1 MRYLRSIGTKLAVAV
16 ALVVGL
22 AFTLLTVTVDRV
34 AREHLTREADGDAR
48 RLAEAIWR
56 STRSAMLDDRHER
69 IRRTISFVAHQ
80 GDIEHIQLLDHRG
93 IVVFSSEAADEG
105 QRKAATSPECGSCHG
120 GSRRASTP
128 PPWTYRQIRP
138 GGPDSLGVIRP
149 LYNLP
154 ECQRS
159 GCHAGAA
166 PNRVLGMLFV
176 SVSLAR
182 HEESVAKL
190 RDRLFLFAG
199 LITALATAI
208 VFGLLIRLVGRPVSQ
223 LVEGTRRLAAGD
235 LEHPIAVYS
244 HDEIGELARSF
255 NENTEKLARAQ
266 RQLVEA
272 EKLASVGRLA
282 AGVAHEINNP
292 LTGILTYAE
301 AMRDELEAAEARQR
315 QDLESIIGETLRC
328 REIVHRLLDFARQR
342 PMARRAASLGDLVE
356 RVVQLVERQAPFAKV
371 VIARRLDPGL
381 GDVALDTNLMH
392 QVIVNLL
399 VNAAQAMPDGGVIT
413 VETAASTDR
422 ARALLRVSDTGP
434 GIAPEVRSRLFEPF
448 FTTKS
453 QGTGLG
459 LAVAWGIVQRHHG
472 TLSFASEPGKGT
484 TFTVELP
491 RQAPPAAPAREA
503 AVSAGG

>member
-1 MRYLRSIGTKLAVAV
+1 
-16 ALVVGL
+16 
-22 AFTLLTVTVDRV
+22 
-34 AREHLTREADGDAR
+34 
-48 RLAEAIWR
+48 
-56 STRSAMLDDRHER
+56 
-69 IRRTISFVAHQ
+69 
-80 GDIEHIQLLDHRG
+80 
-93 IVVFSSEAADEG
+93 
-105 QRKAATSPECGSCHG
+105 
-120 GSRRASTP
+120 
-128 PPWTYRQIRP
+128 
-138 GGPDSLGVIRP
+138 
-149 LYNLP
+149 
-154 ECQRS
+154 
-159 GCHAGAA
+159 
-166 PNRVLGMLFV
+166 MLFV

-182 HEESVAKL
+182 HEASVAKL